1 MTNVT
6 PELLQVARH
15 VVWHDSPE
23 HILEYPTIFLA
34 HLMTFGT
41 QDDLA
46 VARQY
51 FSADDFRSVLKNP
64 PPGIF
69 TADAWIRWHHELFG
83 ADKMIPPMPERFPGS
98 VDPLPQ
104 KNAV

>member
-1 MTNVT
+1 MNIP

-15 VVWHDSPE
+15 VVWYDSPE
-23 HILEYPTIFLA
+23 HALGYPSIFLA

-41 QDDLA
+41 PDDIA
-46 VARQY
+46 IAKQH
-51 FSADDFRSVLKNP
+51 FSVEDFRSVLKNP

-69 TADAWIRWHHELFG
+69 TAYSWAHWHHELFG
-83 ADKMIPPMPERFPGS
+83 NDQAIPPMPERFPDF

-104 KNAV
+104 KRK